1 MKIRRFLSV
10 FFVTCLLCTLLTPQA
25 LALEDP
31 DIRANVLD
39 QIVRPQLADNIHAW
53 ELQADGSYV
62 KQHPAEGE
70 AVYDSQEE
78 IGRVLNLMKRRK

>member
-1 MKIRRFLSV
+1 M
-10 FFVTCLLCTLLTPQA
+10 
-25 LALEDP
+25 
-31 DIRANVLD
+31 LD

>member
-1 MKIRRFLSV
+1 MYVGSADLMPRNLNGRIEVLAP
-10 FFVTCLLCTLLTPQA
+10 VT
-25 LALEDP
+25 DP

-39 QIVRPQLADNIHAW
+39 QIVRPRHADNIHAW

>member
-1 MKIRRFLSV
+1 
-10 FFVTCLLCTLLTPQA
+10 
-25 LALEDP
+25 
-31 DIRANVLD
+31 VLD